1 MGTNNQLDN
10 PNMEIGMRAIIL
22 AVQVTD
28 NDYHTDLS
36 IMDSTFLYNTGI
48 TFTLVL
54 AGLWENEKTVIKSLN
69 NFQKENVM
77 SYTLD
82 NPCYGI
88 AHLVQNSTLF
98 EHYYYSDAVCDVSFD
113 TTQAPSM
120 NPIAILES
128 SSAPFHYP
136 SESLNFLP
144 TRGPI
149 NAQSAITEIP
159 SDFLTTV
166 PNLLPTKSPKQIPS
180 KTPTD
185 DQTISPSFI
194 TVAPSS
200 SFREVTDEIV
210 YKGEDNLEDASNKNK
225 ETLSESSAY
234 SSRFPLLSAFTILLS
249 SIIVL
254 VSYLL

>member
-54 AGLWENEKTVIKSLN
+54 AGLWENENTVIKSSN

-88 AHLVQNSTLF
+88 AHLIQ
-98 EHYYYSDAVCDVSFD
+98 
-113 TTQAPSM
+113 
-120 NPIAILES
+120 IL
-128 SSAPFHYP
+128 H
-136 SESLNFLP
+136 SLN
-144 TRGPI
+144 
-149 NAQSAITEIP
+149 IT
-159 SDFLTTV
+159 
-166 PNLLPTKSPKQIPS
+166 
-180 KTPTD
+180 
-185 DQTISPSFI
+185 
-194 TVAPSS
+194 
-200 SFREVTDEIV
+200 
-210 YKGEDNLEDASNKNK
+210 
-225 ETLSESSAY
+225 
-234 SSRFPLLSAFTILLS
+234 
-249 SIIVL
+249 IIIII
-254 VSYLL
+254 